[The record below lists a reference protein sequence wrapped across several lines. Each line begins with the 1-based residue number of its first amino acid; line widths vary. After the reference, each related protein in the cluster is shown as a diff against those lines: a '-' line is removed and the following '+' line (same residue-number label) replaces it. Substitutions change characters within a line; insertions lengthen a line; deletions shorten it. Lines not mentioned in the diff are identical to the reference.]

1 MGFPL
6 SYQFEGKSENI
17 KYKLIG
23 NAVCCPL
30 ASCFAKEILIKEEL
44 SLDIKKVY
52 IPKVKF
58 NLNGQK
64 FVKKEQKKK
73 INSKYS
79 RHIPYLKLKGVR
91 VELTNKESN
100 FKEQK
105 FKWLTHIHKGSGKK
119 AKIIS

>member
-1 MGFPL
+1 MSFPENVNNPSRTIMATRSASTREAIIYNNFDKENQYRLPTIREAACLMGFPL

-64 FVKKEQKKK
+64 FVKK
-73 INSKYS
+73 
-79 RHIPYLKLKGVR
+79 
-91 VELTNKESN
+91 
-100 FKEQK
+100 
-105 FKWLTHIHKGSGKK
+105 
-119 AKIIS
+119 